1 MPDSSTAFDGGNSLR
16 FGSSV
21 SASGSTH
28 TTGSSLST
36 GARSVTS
43 ATPPGI
49 TAGVVVVVADYRR
62 DGGRGARRETAE
74 AAPASTDRKLFGKP
88 EAEIVGER
96 NRTTTTTTHCC
107 SAVSAL
113 PTQDRTALESTGGA
127 LLTVSAAEFVTRSE
141 PGGSVQAP
149 ATVNSSAEPT
159 HPGVYTSSGN
169 IDTADVGSSND
180 SWWSTVTASHD
191 DAATSSQTANASVEL
206 STRYDR
212 TFNMMFAGDCAALR
226 RRGVDAERRFRAVVV
241 DALSSGL
248 SLSPDR
254 LVAGD
259 VRCGSLNLSV
269 TLLNASDDD
278 VRALMSTI
286 ADATL
291 RVSVEYVDRP
301 FVLTRVEV
309 EVAAAGTAGDRSGSV
324 TDRPEIGRRGSVAIL
339 VVFVMVGALAV
350 LAGTVSAAVYVY
362 FRRIYCRTFVV
373 NRRALRWSSSAS
385 DTVQVTH

>member
-1 MPDSSTAFDGGNSLR
+1 M
-16 FGSSV
+16 
-21 SASGSTH
+21 
-28 TTGSSLST
+28 
-36 GARSVTS
+36 TS

-62 DGGRGARRETAE
+62 DGGRGALRETAE

-96 NRTTTTTTHCC
+96 NQTTTTTTHCC
-107 SAVSAL
+107 SAASAL
-113 PTQDRTALESTGGA
+113 PTQDRTALESTDGA
-127 LLTVSAAEFVTRSE
+127 LLTVSVAEFVTRSE
-141 PGGSVQAP
+141 PGGSEQAP

-169 IDTADVGSSND
+169 IDTADVDSSNDD

-191 DAATSSQTANASVEL
+191 GAATTNQTANASVEL
-206 STRYDR
+206 SARHDR
-212 TFNMMFAGDCAALR
+212 TFNMMFAGDCVALR
-226 RRGVDAERRFRAVVV
+226 RRGIDAERRFRAVVV

-248 SLSPDR
+248 SLSPGR

-301 FVLTRVEV
+301 FVLTRVEVEVEV

>member
-1 MPDSSTAFDGGNSLR
+1 M
-16 FGSSV
+16 
-21 SASGSTH
+21 
-28 TTGSSLST
+28 
-36 GARSVTS
+36 TS

-62 DGGRGARRETAE
+62 DDGRGARRETAE

-96 NRTTTTTTHCC
+96 NQTTTTTTHCC
-107 SAVSAL
+107 SAASAL
-113 PTQDRTALESTGGA
+113 PTQDRTALESTDGA
-127 LLTVSAAEFVTRSE
+127 LLTVSVAEFVTRSE

-149 ATVNSSAEPT
+149 ATVNASAEPT

-180 SWWSTVTASHD
+180 SWWSTVAASHD
-191 DAATSSQTANASVEL
+191 GAATTSQTANASVEL
-206 STRYDR
+206 TARYDR
-212 TFNMMFAGDCAALR
+212 TFNMMFAGDCVALR